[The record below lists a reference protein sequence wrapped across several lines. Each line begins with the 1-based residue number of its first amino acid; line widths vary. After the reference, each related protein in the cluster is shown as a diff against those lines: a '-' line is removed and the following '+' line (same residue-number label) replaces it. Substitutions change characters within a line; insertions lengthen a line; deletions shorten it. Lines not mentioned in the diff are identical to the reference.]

1 MGALSTQAFF
11 DDAAKVAVRQAIQK
25 VESQTSAELVVT
37 VRRQAGTSYQEA
49 DFGFGALIAVVSL
62 AVILFTDR
70 EFALT
75 WIPVDVAVAFA
86 AGALLCRNVQSL
98 RRLLTLGSRRE
109 DETHRAACTA
119 FQELGISRC
128 SGRNGILVL
137 VGLFEHKVAIVGDI
151 AVDPFLIASA
161 CEQIKASV
169 DRPVPDFQAF
179 VAALESLGPILGA
192 AMPRQ
197 ADDVNELPD
206 EMGYA

>member
-1 MGALSTQAFF
+1 MSTRAFF
-11 DDAAKVAVRQAIQK
+11 DDAAKVAVRRAIQK

-37 VRRQAGTSYQEA
+37 VRRQAGASYQDA
-49 DFGFGALIAVVSL
+49 DFGFGAVVALISL
-62 AVILFTDR
+62 ALILFVDK

-86 AGALLCRNVQSL
+86 AGALLCRNVHTL
-98 RRLLTLGSRRE
+98 RRLLSPSSRRE
-109 DETHRAACTA
+109 DETHRAACAA
-119 FQELGISRC
+119 FQELGVGRC

-151 AVDPFLIASA
+151 AVDPFVIAPA
-161 CEQIKASV
+161 AERIKAAV
-169 DRPVPDFQAF
+169 DRPVPDFKAF
-179 VAALESLGPILGA
+179 VEALESLGPILGA

-206 EMGYA
+206 DMGYA